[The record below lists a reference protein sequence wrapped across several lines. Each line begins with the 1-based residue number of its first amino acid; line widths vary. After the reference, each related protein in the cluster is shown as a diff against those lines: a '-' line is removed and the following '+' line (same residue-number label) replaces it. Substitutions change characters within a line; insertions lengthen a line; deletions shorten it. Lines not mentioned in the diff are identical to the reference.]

1 MNTSLLPGLQAALA
15 GIPRHGLSWH
25 PAVLSWW
32 QDTFPASTV
41 VQQRAWP
48 VLASGD
54 DALLVAPT
62 GSGKTLAA
70 FLAAIDRLVH
80 RGLAGGLPRHTV
92 VLYVSPLRALATDVA
107 CNLEA
112 PLAGIAAKLEQ
123 LGFADVPIRHGVRHG
138 DTPPAVRR
146 AMVREPPH
154 LLMTTPE
161 SLYLLL
167 GSVSGRAMLAHVET
181 VIVDELHALAGTK
194 RGAHLALSLARLDA
208 LLPSAPQR
216 IGLSATAAPLEDLA
230 AFLVGCDAAAG
241 LARGCVIVDASAKR
255 PMDLSLLLPSHPLGA
270 VMSQEAWD
278 GLYDQLAQLAAAHR
292 STLIFTRTR
301 RACERAARALAQRL
315 GEEQVMAHH
324 GSLSQ
329 AQRQQAEQR
338 LKAGGLKVLVA
349 TASLELGID
358 VGAVDLVCQLGSP
371 GAVNTMWQ
379 RAGRSGHGVGGHPKA
394 RLVPLSRNDL
404 VECTA
409 VLQAMAQG
417 VLDETPA
424 TPMALD
430 VLAQHIVAEVA
441 ARPDGIAQEALFA
454 LCRRSW
460 PYRTLE
466 ATAFEAVV
474 AMLCHGYGGE
484 SVQRTSWLLRHGH
497 PAVLRARRGARLAAL
512 TGGGAIADQF
522 DYDVCLMADGTK
534 VGSVNEDFALESLSG
549 DVFQLG
555 NRAYRIRWV
564 RGGIVWVEE
573 SSHAA
578 ASVPFWL
585 GEAPGLSPAL
595 SQAVLQVL
603 EGCAICLDGHGVSQG
618 HDQALTWLATIPGVS
633 SDAAGQLAAYLSEA
647 SEVLG
652 ALPSRHRM
660 ILERFF
666 DDLGDQ
672 HLVIHAPLGQRINKA
687 LGLALRK
694 RFCRRF
700 NFELQAAASDH
711 GVLLSLGPS
720 HSFLL
725 EEVMRY
731 LAPQTVKDVLVQAL
745 LTAPMFTTRWRWN
758 STIALAVARRHGGKR
773 RPAQWQRQDAE
784 NLLTQV
790 FPMQLACAENISGE
804 REVPNHPL
812 VQQTITDC
820 LKETMDLQG
829 LVELLR
835 GLKEGAVQLVCCDGH
850 KPSVLAQELLVAR
863 PYAFLDD
870 APAEERRSRSVGAQ
884 VALPGEGIVDPKQ
897 VDNLRRQAQG
907 MVDSAE
913 RLEEWLLDT
922 GFVAAAEGE
931 HQGWRDWFAA
941 LCTEGRA
948 TQAWLPEGQRLWL
961 ADQHAALVRRL
972 HPAVRFEPPRPEAG
986 IELPE
991 PPLHGRED
999 QENEAAQVALRTLS
1013 SQRLQALGLWD
1024 DEEGALADI
1033 LGVAVAA
1040 CRKAIAQLVADGA
1053 VLQLAAGPDGRSFWC
1068 GRQLARRC
1076 RAQAGRSGT
1085 TRMIR
1090 IPQPADAATWK
1101 RFLGAW
1107 HGLAA
1112 GRHADMQ
1119 QDEAGLQAALE
1130 RLAAL
1135 PVPMAAWEQ
1144 AILPARLPSLRQTA
1158 LDALLH
1164 TGRWV
1169 WLRPEP
1175 PVPGTW
1181 RGSSLRH
1188 VPVALLSRG
1197 DLPLWLAA
1205 RGGFP
1210 APPQP
1215 SARAALVLDA
1225 LERFGALF
1233 SDELQAR
1240 AGGMLGYELKQALRE
1255 LVALGLVRGDGWAG
1269 LRALLQA
1276 SPSRHRHR
1284 HRRARME
1291 DHLGEAGRWV
1301 ALGQGAAADPAPW
1314 AGRMARILLERHG
1327 IVFHELLAHEPMS
1340 PSWRVLRGIW
1350 RTMEA
1355 RGEVRMGRFVA
1366 GCSGEQYAL
1375 DEAIT
1380 LLQRMETQGPDGQEW
1395 LLHAADPIHAT
1406 GLHHGQRPAHPGGW
1420 VRYRDGVLLEKDMPG
1435 SAPLAARQHTGAS
1448 FVHARLNHG

>member
-1 MNTSLLPGLQAALA
+1 MSASPLPGLQLA
-15 GIPRHGLSWH
+15 MAGMPRHGLPWH

-32 QDTFPASTV
+32 QDTFPAPTT

-80 RGLAGGLPRHTV
+80 RGLAGGLPRHMV

-112 PLAGIAAKLEQ
+112 PLAGIAARLQQ

-138 DTPPAVRR
+138 DTPAAVRR

-167 GSVSGRAMLAHVET
+167 GSASGRGMLSHVET

-208 LLPSAPQR
+208 MLPSAPQR
-216 IGLSATAAPLEDLA
+216 IGLSATAAPLEGLA
-230 AFLVGCDAAAG
+230 AFLVGCDPTTG
-241 LARGCVIVDASAKR
+241 LARPCTIIDASARR
-255 PMDLSLLLPSHPLGA
+255 PMDISLLLPSHPLGA
-270 VMSQEAWD
+270 LLSQEAWD
-278 GLYDQLAQLAAAHR
+278 GLYDQLAELAAAHR

-315 GEEQVMAHH
+315 GQERVMAHH

-329 AQRQQAEQR
+329 VQRQLAEQR
-338 LKAGGLKVLVA
+338 LKAGRLQVLVA

-379 RAGRSGHGVGGHPKA
+379 RAGRSGHGVGGLPKA

-409 VLQAMAQG
+409 VLQAMAEG
-417 VLDETPA
+417 VLDETPS
-424 TPMALD
+424 TPPALD
-430 VLAQHIVAEVA
+430 VLAQHVVAEVA
-441 ARPDGIAQEALFA
+441 ARPDGITQETLLAM
-454 LCRRSW
+454 CRRSW
-460 PYRTLE
+460 PYRKLE

-474 AMLCHGYGGE
+474 AMLCHGYGGA
-484 SVQRTSWLLRHGH
+484 SVQRSGWLLRHGH

-522 DYDVCLMADGTK
+522 DHDVCLVVDGTR
-534 VGSVNEDFALESLSG
+534 VGSVNEDFALESLGG

-573 SSHAA
+573 SAHAA

-585 GEAPGLSPAL
+585 GEAPGLSAAL
-595 SQAVLQVL
+595 SQAISQL
-603 EGCAICLDGHGVSQG
+603 LDGYAACLGEQG
-618 HDQALTWLATIPGVS
+618 RDQGLGLLGAIPGMTQ
-633 SDAAGQLAAYLSEA
+633 DAAGQLAAYLSEA
-647 SEVLG
+647 RDVLG
-652 ALPSRHRM
+652 ALPSRHHL

-725 EEVMRY
+725 EEVMGY
-731 LAPQTVKDVLVQAL
+731 LAPQTVGHVLVQAL

-758 STIALAVARRHGGKR
+758 STIALAIARRHGGKR

-790 FPMQLACAENISGE
+790 FPMQLACAENVSGE
-804 REVPNHPL
+804 REVPDHPL

-820 LKETMDLQG
+820 LQETMDLEGLVALLQG
-829 LVELLR
+829 LR
-835 GLKEGAVQLVCCDGH
+835 EGAVQLTCCDGH

-870 APAEERRSRSVGAQ
+870 APAEERRTRSVGAES
-884 VALPGEGIVDPKQ
+884 ALPGEGVMDPVQ
-897 VDNLRRQAQG
+897 VDNLRHQAQG
-907 MVDSAE
+907 MVGSAE
-913 RLEEWLLDT
+913 RLEEWLLDA

-931 HQGWRDWFAA
+931 HQGWQDGFAL
-941 LCTEGRA
+941 LCAQGRA
-948 TQAWLPEGQRLWL
+948 TQANLPKGQQLWLP
-961 ADQHAALVRRL
+961 DQHAELVQRL
-972 HPAVRFEPPRPEAG
+972 HPEACFVPHRPEMD
-986 IELPE
+986 IPSPELPS
-991 PPLHGRED
+991 HGD
-999 QENEAAQVALRTLS
+999 EAAAEALRALLRH
-1013 SQRLQALGLWD
+1013 RLQTLGVWD
-1024 DEEGALADI
+1024 GEEGALADS
-1033 LGVAVAA
+1033 LGVDVSA
-1040 CRKAIAQLVADGA
+1040 CRMAIAQLVAEGA
-1053 VLQLAAGPDGRSFWC
+1053 VLQLEAQSDGRSFWC

-1076 RAQAGRSGT
+1076 RGQAGRAAAVP
-1085 TRMIR
+1085 R
-1090 IPQPADAATWK
+1090 IHVPQPADAATWK
-1101 RFLGAW
+1101 RFLGVW
-1107 HGLAA
+1107 HGLAVGEPAA
-1112 GRHADMQ
+1112 GH
-1119 QDEAGLQAALE
+1119 QDEAGLKVALE
-1130 RLAAL
+1130 HLAAL
-1135 PVPMAAWEQ
+1135 PVPVAAWEQ
-1144 AILPARLPSLRQTA
+1144 AILPARLPGLRATA

-1175 PVPGTW
+1175 PALGAW
-1181 RGSSLRH
+1181 RGLSLRH
-1188 VPVALLSRG
+1188 VPVALLPRS
-1197 DLPLWLAA
+1197 DLPVWLAC
-1205 RGGFP
+1205 RGES
-1210 APPQP
+1210 P
-1215 SARAALVLDA
+1215 SPVRPSGRAALVLAA

-1240 AGGMLGYELKQALRE
+1240 VGGMLELELKHALRE
-1255 LVALGLVRGDGWAG
+1255 LVALGLVRCDGWAG

-1284 HRRARME
+1284 HRRARIE
-1291 DHLGEAGRWV
+1291 DRLAEAGRWV
-1301 ALGQGAAADPAPW
+1301 ALDRGSGADPAPW
-1314 AGRMARILLERHG
+1314 IERMARILLQRHG
-1327 IVFHELLAHEPMS
+1327 IVFYELLAHEPMS
-1340 PSWRVLRGIW
+1340 PPWRALRDAW

-1380 LLQRMETQGPDGQEW
+1380 LLQRIEAQGPDGQEW
-1395 LLHAADPIHAT
+1395 VLHAADPIHAAS
-1406 GLHHGQRPAHPGGW
+1406 LDHGQRPVRRGEW
-1420 VRYRDGVLLEKDMPG
+1420 MRYRDGVLLEEGEPG
-1435 SAPLAARQHTGAS
+1435 APSLRRGTMLVAASHLRA
-1448 FVHARLNHG
+1448 